1 MAFSLRFLRIATMG
15 CAALLM
21 LATPALPQSTA
32 APHIDVLEVVSAG
45 FSGPGETVK
54 RGKIRQRFSRTPAV
68 TGEVG
73 TRFNMTVRPV
83 GQPNGA
89 EVMLRWVWRAPRPV
103 GKDEKT
109 GKASREISE
118 EAPAKIGSE
127 VQKTFEFR
135 SEEQLVKGNWR
146 AEVWNGRRR
155 LAVRRFAIR

>member
-1 MAFSLRFLRIATMG
+1 MAFSLRFLHLATMG

-21 LATPALPQSTA
+21 LMTPALPQSNT
-32 APHIDVLEVVSAG
+32 APHIDVLEVVSSG
-45 FSGPGETVK
+45 FSGPGEAVK

-68 TGEVG
+68 TGEIG
-73 TRFNMTVRPV
+73 TKFNMTVRPV
-83 GQPNGA
+83 GQPDGA
-89 EVMLRWVWRAPRPV
+89 DVTLRWVWRAPRPIA
-103 GKDEKT
+103 KDAKT
-109 GKASREISE
+109 GKATREVSE

-127 VQKTFEFR
+127 VQKSFEFR

>member
-1 MAFSLRFLRIATMG
+1 MTFSLRLAIG
-15 CAALLM
+15 CVALLM
-21 LATPALPQSTA
+21 LVTPALPQSNPTA
-32 APHIDVLEVVSAG
+32 HIEVLDVVSSG
-45 FSGPGETVK
+45 FSGPGEAVK

-68 TGEVG
+68 TGQVG
-73 TRFNMTVRPV
+73 TKFNMTVRPV
-83 GQPNGA
+83 GQPDGA
-89 EVMLRWVWRAPRPV
+89 EVVLRWVWRAPRPV

-109 GKASREISE
+109 GKATREISE

-127 VQKTFEFR
+127 AQKSFEFR